1 MAQLEEGQPFPGTWL
16 GRRVESVKLGRG
28 NRMLVGR
35 FYSEAEIK
43 DSGES
48 LTPEQGPL
56 EGPEMV
62 SGTHVEN
69 EGVSWLAISVFFFS
83 I

>member
-1 MAQLEEGQPFPGTWL
+1 
-16 GRRVESVKLGRG
+16 
-28 NRMLVGR
+28 MLVGR

-48 LTPEQGPL
+48 LTPEWGPL

-69 EGVSWLAISVFFFS
+69 EGVSWLAISVFFFQFK
-83 I
+83 